1 MPLNA
6 KGKKILASMEKKY
19 GKKKGKTVFYAME
32 NSGKLKKIKKAYS
45 GDFMTA
51 ETSNSMY
58 ESGRAAAQLLNK
70 MAPKGEKLAYINNRE
85 AELLKRMGGA
95 GKNINETGIKSY
107 YYDEVGQTM
116 GGKGF
121 QDTSHLTGGSGDGG
135 SNQPTTSPKTTG
147 TSSGGGGSGP
157 SLTNIGKSLLT
168 MGVSKLFDL
177 PTGLATVAKKVAG
190 PIQRALTPKATK
202 DIADA
207 RLSGSFTTSYN
218 YQPKTVPTPSV
229 SDSNIQ
235 GGCADGS
242 SPPCKT
248 PTTQIKNPVSTPN
261 PFLSGFKAYDDGGEV
276 VISSNVD
283 KDLL

>member
-32 NSGKLKKIKKAYS
+32 NSGKLKRIKKAYS

-51 ETSNSMY
+51 ETSSSMY
-58 ESGRAAAQLLNK
+58 DSGKAAADSFQ
-70 MAPKGEKLAYINNRE
+70 A
-85 AELLKRMGGA
+85 
-95 GKNINETGIKSY
+95 SY
-107 YYDEVGQTM
+107 SD
-116 GGKGF
+116 
-121 QDTSHLTGGSGDGG
+121 SDGG
-135 SNQPTTSPKTTG
+135 SNQQTTGSKTT
-147 TSSGGGGSGP
+147 TTKDSGSGGSGP

-218 YQPKTVPTPSV
+218 YQPKTIPTPSV
-229 SDSNIQ
+229 PDSNIQ

>member
-32 NSGKLKKIKKAYS
+32 NSGKLKRIKKAYS

-58 ESGRAAAQLLNK
+58 ESGRAAAQ
-70 MAPKGEKLAYINNRE
+70 
-85 AELLKRMGGA
+85 
-95 GKNINETGIKSY
+95 S
-107 YYDEVGQTM
+107 
-116 GGKGF
+116 F
-121 QDTSHLTGGSGDGG
+121 QDSYQGSDGG
-135 SNQPTTSPKTTG
+135 SNQQTTGSKTTTTKDSG
-147 TSSGGGGSGP
+147 SGGSN
-157 SLTNIGKSLLT
+157 LVNIGKSLLT
-168 MGVSKLFDL
+168 MGAGKLFDL

-218 YQPKTVPTPSV
+218 YQPKTIPTPSV

>member
-19 GKKKGKTVFYAME
+19 VKKKGKTVFYAME
-32 NSGKLKKIKKAYS
+32 NSGKLKRIKKAYS

-58 ESGRAAAQLLNK
+58 ESGRAAAQ
-70 MAPKGEKLAYINNRE
+70 
-85 AELLKRMGGA
+85 
-95 GKNINETGIKSY
+95 S
-107 YYDEVGQTM
+107 
-116 GGKGF
+116 F
-121 QDTSHLTGGSGDGG
+121 QDSYQGSDGG
-135 SNQPTTSPKTTG
+135 SNQQTTGSKTTTTKDSG
-147 TSSGGGGSGP
+147 SGGSN
-157 SLTNIGKSLLT
+157 LVNIGKSLLT
-168 MGVSKLFDL
+168 MGAGKLFDL

-218 YQPKTVPTPSV
+218 YQPKTIPTPSV

>member
-32 NSGKLKKIKKAYS
+32 NSGKLKRIKKAYS

-51 ETSNSMY
+51 ETSSSMY
-58 ESGRAAAQLLNK
+58 DSGKAAADSFQ
-70 MAPKGEKLAYINNRE
+70 A
-85 AELLKRMGGA
+85 
-95 GKNINETGIKSY
+95 SY
-107 YYDEVGQTM
+107 SD
-116 GGKGF
+116 
-121 QDTSHLTGGSGDGG
+121 SDGG
-135 SNQPTTSPKTTG
+135 SNQQTTGSKTTTTKDSRG
-147 TSSGGGGSGP
+147 RGSG
-157 SLTNIGKSLLT
+157 SNLVNIGKSLLT
-168 MGVSKLFDL
+168 MGAGKLFDL

-218 YQPKTVPTPSV
+218 YQPKTIPTPSV

>member
-32 NSGKLKKIKKAYS
+32 NSGKLKRIKKAYS

-51 ETSNSMY
+51 ETSSSMY
-58 ESGRAAAQLLNK
+58 DSGKAAADSFQ
-70 MAPKGEKLAYINNRE
+70 ASYSDSDGGNNQQTTGS
-85 AELLKRMGGA
+85 KTTTT
-95 GKNINETGIKSY
+95 KNS
-107 YYDEVGQTM
+107 
-116 GGKGF
+116 
-121 QDTSHLTGGSGDGG
+121 GSGG
-135 SNQPTTSPKTTG
+135 SN
-147 TSSGGGGSGP
+147 
-157 SLTNIGKSLLT
+157 LVNIGKSLLT
-168 MGVSKLFDL
+168 MGAGKLFDL

-218 YQPKTVPTPSV
+218 YQPKTIPTPSV

>member
-32 NSGKLKKIKKAYS
+32 NSGKLKRIKKAYS

-51 ETSNSMY
+51 ETSASMY
-58 ESGRAAAQLLNK
+58 DSGKAAADSFQ
-70 MAPKGEKLAYINNRE
+70 A
-85 AELLKRMGGA
+85 
-95 GKNINETGIKSY
+95 SY
-107 YYDEVGQTM
+107 SD
-116 GGKGF
+116 
-121 QDTSHLTGGSGDGG
+121 SDGG
-135 SNQPTTSPKTTG
+135 SNQQTTGSKTTTTKDSG
-147 TSSGGGGSGP
+147 SGGSN
-157 SLTNIGKSLLT
+157 LVNIGKSLLT
-168 MGVSKLFDL
+168 MGAGKLFDL
-177 PTGLATVAKKVAG
+177 PTGLATVAKNVAG

>member
-32 NSGKLKKIKKAYS
+32 NSGKLKRIKKAYS

-58 ESGRAAAQLLNK
+58 ESGRAAAQ
-70 MAPKGEKLAYINNRE
+70 
-85 AELLKRMGGA
+85 
-95 GKNINETGIKSY
+95 S
-107 YYDEVGQTM
+107 
-116 GGKGF
+116 F
-121 QDTSHLTGGSGDGG
+121 QDSYQGSDGG
-135 SNQPTTSPKTTG
+135 SNQQTTGSKTTTTKDSG
-147 TSSGGGGSGP
+147 SGGSN
-157 SLTNIGKSLLT
+157 LVNIGKSLLT
-168 MGVSKLFDL
+168 MGAGKLFDL

-190 PIQRALTPKATK
+190 PIQRAVTPKATK

-218 YQPKTVPTPSV
+218 YQPKTIPTPSV

>member
-32 NSGKLKKIKKAYS
+32 NSGKLKRIKKAYS

-51 ETSNSMY
+51 ETSSSMY
-58 ESGRAAAQLLNK
+58 DSGKAAADSFQ
-70 MAPKGEKLAYINNRE
+70 A
-85 AELLKRMGGA
+85 
-95 GKNINETGIKSY
+95 SY
-107 YYDEVGQTM
+107 SD
-116 GGKGF
+116 
-121 QDTSHLTGGSGDGG
+121 SDGG
-135 SNQPTTSPKTTG
+135 SNQQTTGSKTT
-147 TSSGGGGSGP
+147 TTKDSGRGGSN
-157 SLTNIGKSLLT
+157 LVNIGKSLLT
-168 MGVSKLFDL
+168 MGAGKLFDL

-218 YQPKTVPTPSV
+218 YQPKTIPTPSV

>member
-32 NSGKLKKIKKAYS
+32 NSGKLKRIKKAYS

-51 ETSNSMY
+51 ETSSSMY
-58 ESGRAAAQLLNK
+58 DSGKAAADSFQ
-70 MAPKGEKLAYINNRE
+70 ASYSDSDGGNNQQT
-85 AELLKRMGGA
+85 
-95 GKNINETGIKSY
+95 TGSKTTTTKDS
-107 YYDEVGQTM
+107 
-116 GGKGF
+116 
-121 QDTSHLTGGSGDGG
+121 GSGG
-135 SNQPTTSPKTTG
+135 SN
-147 TSSGGGGSGP
+147 
-157 SLTNIGKSLLT
+157 LVNIGKSLLT
-168 MGVSKLFDL
+168 MGAGKLFDL

-218 YQPKTVPTPSV
+218 YQPKTIPTPSV

>member
-32 NSGKLKKIKKAYS
+32 NSGKLKRIKKAYS

-51 ETSNSMY
+51 ETSSSMY
-58 ESGRAAAQLLNK
+58 DSGKAAAQLLNK

-116 GGKGF
+116 GGTGF

-135 SNQPTTSPKTTG
+135 SNQQTTGSKTT
-147 TSSGGGGSGP
+147 TTKDSGSGGSGP

-177 PTGLATVAKKVAG
+177 PSMGITLASKAIK
-190 PIQRALTPKATK
+190 PIQQALTSKTVK
-202 DIADA
+202 DTANA
-207 RLSGSFTTSYN
+207 RLSGSFTTKYD
-218 YQPKTVPTPSV
+218 YKPTAP
-229 SDSNIQ
+229 NIT
-235 GGCADGS
+235 GGDNTPTQLCPDGTT
-242 SPPCKT
+242 PPCKT

>member
-32 NSGKLKKIKKAYS
+32 NSGKLKRIKQLTKGGNTGYS
-45 GDFMTA
+45 DYASPSSSTASQDFGTQA
-51 ETSNSMY
+51 V
-58 ESGRAAAQLLNK
+58 SG
-70 MAPKGEKLAYINNRE
+70 
-85 AELLKRMGGA
+85 
-95 GKNINETGIKSY
+95 
-107 YYDEVGQTM
+107 GQTDY
-116 GGKGF
+116 G
-121 QDTSHLTGGSGDGG
+121 GDGG
-135 SNQPTTSPKTTG
+135 NNQQTTGSKTT
-147 TSSGGGGSGP
+147 TTKDSGSRGSN
-157 SLTNIGKSLLT
+157 LVNIGKSLLT

>member
-32 NSGKLKKIKKAYS
+32 NSGKLKRIKKAYS

-51 ETSNSMY
+51 ETSSSMY
-58 ESGRAAAQLLNK
+58 ESGKAAPSSSTA
-70 MAPKGEKLAYINNRE
+70 
-85 AELLKRMGGA
+85 
-95 GKNINETGIKSY
+95 S
-107 YYDEVGQTM
+107 
-116 GGKGF
+116 
-121 QDTSHLTGGSGDGG
+121 QDF
-135 SNQPTTSPKTTG
+135 G
-147 TSSGGGGSGP
+147 TQAVSV
-157 SLTNIGKSLLT
+157 NIGKTLLT
-168 MGVSKLFDL
+168 QGAAKLFDL
-177 PTGLATVAKKVAG
+177 PSMGITLASKAIKPV
-190 PIQRALTPKATK
+190 QQALTPKATK

-218 YQPKTVPTPSV
+218 YQPKTIPTPSV

>member
-32 NSGKLKKIKKAYS
+32 NSGKLKRIKKAYS

-51 ETSNSMY
+51 ETSSSMY
-58 ESGRAAAQLLNK
+58 DSGKAAAESFQ
-70 MAPKGEKLAYINNRE
+70 
-85 AELLKRMGGA
+85 AELSGSDGG
-95 GKNINETGIKSY
+95 NNQQTTGSKTTTTKDS
-107 YYDEVGQTM
+107 
-116 GGKGF
+116 
-121 QDTSHLTGGSGDGG
+121 GSGG
-135 SNQPTTSPKTTG
+135 SN
-147 TSSGGGGSGP
+147 
-157 SLTNIGKSLLT
+157 LVNIGKSLLT
-168 MGVSKLFDL
+168 MGAGKLFDL

-218 YQPKTVPTPSV
+218 YQPKTIPTPSV

>member
-32 NSGKLKKIKKAYS
+32 NSGKLKRIKKAYS

-58 ESGRAAAQLLNK
+58 ESGRAAAQ
-70 MAPKGEKLAYINNRE
+70 
-85 AELLKRMGGA
+85 
-95 GKNINETGIKSY
+95 S
-107 YYDEVGQTM
+107 
-116 GGKGF
+116 F
-121 QDTSHLTGGSGDGG
+121 QDSYQGSDGG
-135 SNQPTTSPKTTG
+135 SNQQTTGSKTT
-147 TSSGGGGSGP
+147 TTKDSGSGGSGP

-218 YQPKTVPTPSV
+218 YQPKTIPTPSV

-283 KDLL
+283 KSLL

>member
-32 NSGKLKKIKKAYS
+32 NSGKLKRIKQLRKGGNTGYS
-45 GDFMTA
+45 DYASPSSSTASQDFGTQA
-51 ETSNSMY
+51 V
-58 ESGRAAAQLLNK
+58 SG
-70 MAPKGEKLAYINNRE
+70 
-85 AELLKRMGGA
+85 
-95 GKNINETGIKSY
+95 
-107 YYDEVGQTM
+107 GQTDY
-116 GGKGF
+116 G
-121 QDTSHLTGGSGDGG
+121 GDGG
-135 SNQPTTSPKTTG
+135 NNQQTTGSKTT
-147 TSSGGGGSGP
+147 TTKDSGSGGSGP

-218 YQPKTVPTPSV
+218 YQPKTIPTPSV

>member
-1 MPLNA
+1 M
-6 KGKKILASMEKKY
+6 Y
-19 GKKKGKTVFYAME
+19 D
-32 NSGKLKKIKKAYS
+32 SGK
-45 GDFMTA
+45 
-51 ETSNSMY
+51 
-58 ESGRAAAQLLNK
+58 AAADSFQ
-70 MAPKGEKLAYINNRE
+70 A
-85 AELLKRMGGA
+85 
-95 GKNINETGIKSY
+95 SY
-107 YYDEVGQTM
+107 SD
-116 GGKGF
+116 
-121 QDTSHLTGGSGDGG
+121 SDGG
-135 SNQPTTSPKTTG
+135 SNQQTTGSKTTTTKNSG
-147 TSSGGGGSGP
+147 SGGSN
-157 SLTNIGKSLLT
+157 LVNIGKSLLT
-168 MGVSKLFDL
+168 MGAGKLFDL

-218 YQPKTVPTPSV
+218 YQPKTIPTPSV

>member
-32 NSGKLKKIKKAYS
+32 NSGKLKRIKKAYS

-58 ESGRAAAQLLNK
+58 ESGRAAAQ
-70 MAPKGEKLAYINNRE
+70 
-85 AELLKRMGGA
+85 
-95 GKNINETGIKSY
+95 S
-107 YYDEVGQTM
+107 
-116 GGKGF
+116 F
-121 QDTSHLTGGSGDGG
+121 QDSYQGSDGGNNQQTTGSKTTTTKDSGSGG
-135 SNQPTTSPKTTG
+135 SN
-147 TSSGGGGSGP
+147 
-157 SLTNIGKSLLT
+157 LVNIGKSLLT
-168 MGVSKLFDL
+168 MGAGKLFDL

-190 PIQRALTPKATK
+190 PIQRAVTPKATK

-218 YQPKTVPTPSV
+218 YQPKTIPTPSV

>member
-32 NSGKLKKIKKAYS
+32 NSGKLKRIKKAYS

-58 ESGRAAAQLLNK
+58 ESGRAAAQ
-70 MAPKGEKLAYINNRE
+70 
-85 AELLKRMGGA
+85 
-95 GKNINETGIKSY
+95 S
-107 YYDEVGQTM
+107 
-116 GGKGF
+116 F
-121 QDTSHLTGGSGDGG
+121 QDSYQGSDGG
-135 SNQPTTSPKTTG
+135 SNQQTTGSKTTTTKDSG
-147 TSSGGGGSGP
+147 SGGSN
-157 SLTNIGKSLLT
+157 LVNIGKSLLT
-168 MGVSKLFDL
+168 QGAAKLFDL
-177 PTGLATVAKKVAG
+177 PSMGLTLASKAIK
-190 PIQRALTPKATK
+190 PIQQALTSKTVK
-202 DIADA
+202 DTANA
-207 RLSGSFTTSYN
+207 RLSGSFTTKYD
-218 YQPKTVPTPSV
+218 YKPTAPNITGG
-229 SDSNIQ
+229 DSNIQ
-235 GGCADGS
+235 LCPDGTT
-242 SPPCKT
+242 PPCKT